1 MMDSNREMG
10 PQEPHGPRGFL
21 SGKGRFVLIGVVLVL
36 ALAYL
41 VYAAFPGNKLY
52 YYTVEESLA
61 DSSNLDGKSIRVVGT
76 LVPESYQ
83 RVEGSSELLANFTIT
98 DEVRDLDATY
108 NGVLPDLFFNPHSE
122 IVLEGSFT
130 GEGQFHTDNI
140 IVKCPTKYQAQT
152 ETEAEA

>member
-1 MMDSNREMG
+1 MMDANREMG
-10 PQEPHGPRGFL
+10 PQGPSGPRGFL
-21 SGKGRFVLIGVVLVL
+21 GGKGRFVLIGVVLVL

-83 RVEGSSELLANFTIT
+83 RVKGSSELLANFTIT
-98 DEVRDLDATY
+98 DQVRDLDATY

-130 GEGQFHTDNI
+130 GDGRFHTDNI
-140 IVKCPTKYQAQT
+140 IVKCPTKYQARD
-152 ETEAEA
+152 ETEVET

>member
-1 MMDSNREMG
+1 MMDANREMG
-10 PQEPHGPRGFL
+10 PQGPSGPRGFL
-21 SGKGRFVLIGVVLVL
+21 GGKGRFVLIGVVLVL

-83 RVEGSSELLANFTIT
+83 RVKGSSELLANFTIT
-98 DEVRDLDATY
+98 DQVRDLDATY

-130 GEGQFHTDNI
+130 GDGRFHTDNI
-140 IVKCPTKYQAQT
+140 IVKCPTKYQASD
-152 ETEAEA
+152 ETEVET

>member
-1 MMDSNREMG
+1 MMDANREMRPQG
-10 PQEPHGPRGFL
+10 PGGPRGFL
-21 SGKGRFVLIGVVLVL
+21 GGKGRFVLIGVVLVL

-83 RVEGSSELLANFTIT
+83 RAGGSELQANFTIT
-98 DEVRDLDATY
+98 DQVRSLDATY

-130 GEGQFHTDNI
+130 GDGRFHTDNI
-140 IVKCPTKYQAQT
+140 IVKCPTKYQASD
-152 ETEAEA
+152 ETEVET

>member
-1 MMDSNREMG
+1 MMDADREMG
-10 PQEPHGPRGFL
+10 PQGPSGPRGFL
-21 SGKGRFVLIGVVLVL
+21 GGKGRFVLIGVVLVL

-83 RVEGSSELLANFTIT
+83 RVKGSSELLANFTIT
-98 DEVRDLDATY
+98 DQVRDLDATY

-130 GEGQFHTDNI
+130 GDGRFHTDNI
-140 IVKCPTKYQAQT
+140 IVKCPTKYQARD
-152 ETEAEA
+152 ETEVEA